1 MADRIRP
8 RRLDE
13 VLDEHSTVEPDSLS
27 RAKYRVFTA
36 SGNVYREVHLP
47 AIDNYNRMY
56 VPILDGI
63 ERSDLRIVAAP
74 SDAAA
79 RLLQREGIIE

>member
-1 MADRIRP
+1 MDRIKP

-13 VLDEHSTVEPDSLS
+13 VLDEHSETIRQDHEVF
-27 RAKYRVFTA
+27 RVFKA
-36 SGNVYREVHLP
+36 SGNIYRERHLS
-47 AIDNYNRMY
+47 AIDNHHRMY
-56 VPILDGI
+56 VPIKDDI

-74 SDAAA
+74 SDATA